1 MENVR
6 LVGTSHI
13 SRQSK
18 KDIKKAYDELEP
30 DVVAIEL
37 DKARLHG
44 LLTNQKPKVTLAI
57 IPKVGVIGYLF
68 LKIGSKVQQKLGSIV
83 KVEPGSEMKY
93 AYSLAAKDKK
103 QVLLADRPIQITMA
117 RLSKYWTTK
126 EKFKMV
132 WDVLVSPFKKEKM
145 LIDLNKVPEDEF
157 LTKLLELFK
166 KQYPKLFNI
175 LVSERDVHMATMV
188 KKYVEENPEKKVLV
202 VVGAGHVPG
211 MKKILGLEA
220 VQ

>member
-13 SRQSK
+13 SKQSQH
-18 KDIKKAYDELEP
+18 DIKKAFDELEP
-30 DVVAIEL
+30 DIVAIEL

-57 IPKVGVIGYLF
+57 IPKVGVVGYLF
-68 LKIGSKVQQKLGSIV
+68 LKIGSKLQQKLGNIV

-93 AYSLAAKDKK
+93 AYALAAKNKK
-103 QVLLADRPIQITMA
+103 QVLLADRPIQVTMA
-117 RLSKYWTTK
+117 RLSKYWTRK

-132 WDVLVSPFKKEKM
+132 WDVITSPFRKEKM

-157 LTKLLELFK
+157 LAKLLELFK

-175 LVSERDVHMATMV
+175 LVSERDHHMAGMI
-188 KKYVEENPEKKVLV
+188 KKVLEEHPEKKILV

-211 MKKILGLEA
+211 MKKIMALS
-220 VQ
+220 QIT

>member
-1 MENVR
+1 MENLR

-37 DKARLHG
+37 DKTRLHG
-44 LLTNQKPKVTLAI
+44 LLTNQKPKVTLAVI
-57 IPKVGVIGYLF
+57 RKVGVVGYLF

-103 QVLLADRPIQITMA
+103 QVLLTDRPIQVTMA

-126 EKFKMV
+126 EKFRMV
-132 WDVLVSPFKKEKM
+132 WDVITSPFKKEKM
-145 LIDLNKVPEDEF
+145 FIDLSKVPEDEF
-157 LTKLLELFK
+157 LAKLLELFK
-166 KQYPKLFNI
+166 KQYPKLFSI
-175 LVSERDVHMATMV
+175 LVSERDVYMANMV
-188 KKYVEENPEKKVLV
+188 KRYMEENPEKKILI

-211 MKKILGLEA
+211 MKKILGLE
-220 VQ
+220 